1 MVKPLAMNLK
11 RKKILA
17 VASGGGHWIQLM
29 RLRPA
34 FEGCE
39 VVYISTHEGYQKQ
52 VKDSVFYAVTDA
64 NRWNKLKLIRMAFEV
79 LRVVMKEKPD
89 LIISTGAAPG
99 LLAIVWGRLSGK
111 KAIWLDSIANVE
123 KISMS
128 GRLVRPF
135 TNIHLTQWEE
145 LANGSTTLYKGNVIS

>member
-1 MVKPLAMNLK
+1 MSA
-11 RKKILA
+11 KKILA

-52 VKDSVFYAVTDA
+52 VNGSVFYAVTDA
-64 NRWNKLKLIRMAFEV
+64 NRWNKLKLIKMAFEV
-79 LRVVMKEKPD
+79 FRVVSREKPD

-99 LLAIVWGRLSGK
+99 LLAIVWGKLTGSK
-111 KAIWLDSIANVE
+111 TIWLDSIANVE
-123 KISMS
+123 RISMS
-128 GRLVRPF
+128 GRLAKPLANV
-135 TNIHLTQWEE
+135 HLTQWKE
-145 LANGSTTLYKGNVIS
+145 LADVNSTLFKGNVIS

>member
-1 MVKPLAMNLK
+1 MSA
-11 RKKILA
+11 KKILA

-52 VKDSVFYAVTDA
+52 VNGSVFYAVTDA
-64 NRWNKLKLIRMAFEV
+64 NRWNKLKLIKMAFEV
-79 LRVVMKEKPD
+79 FRVVSREKPD

-99 LLAIVWGRLSGK
+99 LLAIVWGKLTGSK
-111 KAIWLDSIANVE
+111 TIWLDSIANVE
-123 KISMS
+123 RISMS
-128 GRLVRPF
+128 GRLAKPLANV
-135 TNIHLTQWEE
+135 HLTQWKE
-145 LANGSTTLYKGNVIS
+145 LAVVNSTLFKGNVIS